1 MTALETPAM
10 FDFSALPVVDN
21 HLHPYVIRHG
31 GSRYL
36 ALDSF
41 LGLPGDDA
49 ATLAHRDA
57 ML

>member
-41 LGLPGDDA
+41 LSLPSIWR
-49 ATLAHRDA
+49 ATAT
-57 ML
+57 